1 VIVVRI
7 SLVTPYPPRSQH
19 GNAVTAT
26 RWADIFGALG
36 HRVEVAQRY
45 LGQPADL
52 LVALHARRS
61 ADSVRA
67 FRSAHHHSPIV
78 LALTGTDLYP
88 ELFATDL
95 PVLRLVDRLVVLQ
108 PAGIEQLPAE
118 LRERARVIYQ
128 SVPTPAAGHPSAT
141 NRFDVVLLA
150 HLREVKDPLLASAAA
165 RLLPARSHIRIRHA
179 GAAMDA
185 RLAERAIRESQ
196 DNPRYHWLG
205 ELPRPRALRL
215 LAEGRLAILT
225 SRHEGGANA
234 ISEALAAA
242 VPILA
247 SRIPGTIGIL
257 GRDYPGY
264 FPPGDAAGLAAV
276 LARAEA
282 DAGYYADLR
291 HRCALVRPLVAPE
304 RERASWRALLA
315 ELTGQ

>member
-1 VIVVRI
+1 VSIVRI
-7 SLVTPYPPRSQH
+7 SLITPHPAGSHH

-26 RWADIFGALG
+26 RWAEILGELG

-45 LGQPADL
+45 RGQPSDL

-67 FRSAHHHSPIV
+67 FRAAHPHSPIV

-88 ELFATDL
+88 ELHVTDM
-95 PVLRLVDRLVVLQ
+95 PVLRLADRLVVLQ
-108 PAGIEQLPAE
+108 PAGIDQLPVE
-118 LRERARVIYQ
+118 LRERARVVYQ
-128 SVPTPAAGHPSAT
+128 SVPTPAVGHPRVT

-150 HLREVKDPLLASAAA
+150 HLREVKDPLLAASAA
-165 RLLPARSHIRIRHA
+165 RLLPARSHVRIRHA

-185 RLAERAIRESQ
+185 QLAERASRESR
-196 DNPRYHWLG
+196 DNPRYQWLG
-205 ELPRPRALRL
+205 ELPRPQALRL

-247 SRIPGTIGIL
+247 SRISGTIGIL

-264 FPPGDAAGLAAV
+264 FPPGDAAGLAAL

-291 HRCALVRPLVAPE
+291 HRCAAVRPLVAPQ